1 MIVLSINKYLDQHRI
16 NKKIFKVYTKYF
28 SDLIT
33 ELRVQYTPCYDKF
46 KGKGNIVYEKSLNLL
61 TL

>member
-1 MIVLSINKYLDQHRI
+1 MIVLSINKYLNQHRM
-16 NKKIFKVYTKYF
+16 NKKILKLYTKYF

-33 ELRVQYTPCYDKF
+33 LRVQYTPCYDKF